1 MESTKPDKND
11 AQSAETV
18 GAIDIGSNSLRM
30 AIAEVLPDGRLEM
43 LEQLQR
49 AVRLGHDTFRRGRLR
64 GQTMRAV
71 VSILRDYRKLLDFY
85 SVEEIRAVAT
95 SAVREASNS
104 DTLLDRIF
112 MSTGLGVEVIDTT
125 EESRLTVS
133 AFRHQ
138 AFEAIGGKK
147 NRCLIAD
154 VGGGSTLLTVLERG
168 EIADSQSL
176 NVGSIRLQELLSTN
190 EESPERA
197 FEIIHQRVSN
207 VVSAIQ
213 SSLPLK
219 RVRTFAAIGGDAR
232 FAARQVGKPLSEEGL
247 CAVSRGEL
255 DKLVRRCRNMNVDDL
270 VKAFSLPFADAET
283 INAALLVYQTLLRA
297 TGADEMIVSQISM
310 RDGLLLDLARTVTGQ
325 EDQALTKGVLH
336 SATALA
342 EKYRVDLKHARNVAD
357 LAVRLYDAMGS
368 EHGLGSRQRLLLR
381 VAGLVHEVGGFVS
394 NRAHHKHSYY
404 VIVNSEVFGLSRDEL
419 ALVAH
424 VARYHRRSAPKP
436 SHTEYMTLP
445 REKRM
450 TVSKLSALL
459 RVADA
464 LDCTH
469 AQQVRKLHCE
479 RRGEEFVLHIAG
491 VADLAME
498 RRSVAMK
505 GDLFEDIYG
514 LKVRLEEAAG
524 PSMDQRRA
532 RAVE

>member
-1 MESTKPDKND
+1 
-11 AQSAETV
+11 
-18 GAIDIGSNSLRM
+18 
-30 AIAEVLPDGRLEM
+30 
-43 LEQLQR
+43 
-49 AVRLGHDTFRRGRLR
+49 
-64 GQTMRAV
+64 
-71 VSILRDYRKLLDFY
+71 
-85 SVEEIRAVAT
+85 
-95 SAVREASNS
+95 
-104 DTLLDRIF
+104 
-112 MSTGLGVEVIDTT
+112 
-125 EESRLTVS
+125 
-133 AFRHQ
+133 
-138 AFEAIGGKK
+138 
-147 NRCLIAD
+147 
-154 VGGGSTLLTVLERG
+154 
-168 EIADSQSL
+168 
-176 NVGSIRLQELLSTN
+176 
-190 EESPERA
+190 
-197 FEIIHQRVSN
+197 
-207 VVSAIQ
+207 
-213 SSLPLK
+213 
-219 RVRTFAAIGGDAR
+219 
-232 FAARQVGKPLSEEGL
+232 
-247 CAVSRGEL
+247 
-255 DKLVRRCRNMNVDDL
+255 MNVDDL